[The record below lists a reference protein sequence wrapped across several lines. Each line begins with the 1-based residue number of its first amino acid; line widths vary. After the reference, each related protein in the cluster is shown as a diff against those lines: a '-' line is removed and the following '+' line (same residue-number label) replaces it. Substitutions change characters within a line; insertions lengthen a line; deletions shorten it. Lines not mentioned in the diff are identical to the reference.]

1 VGIKRESLV
10 EPGLT
15 PAGRLAALAALTL
28 LFLGVAAW
36 NGFPLVFYDTGAYMA
51 EGLSGAFFVERSP
64 VYSLFLPLTGA
75 FHSLWLVAAAQSLMT
90 AFIILELARVEA
102 PRLGLG
108 RLLLIGAALM
118 GLTGI
123 GWYAGQIEP
132 DCFTPLV
139 VLGSYLLLFRF
150 DAMTQWRRWTVI
162 AITALAVASHPSHF
176 GLIGGLLIVAALL
189 KSLFW
194 FHPLRPSLAPAR
206 VARKEEEGGASALP
220 ATGASPSGA
229 LRAEGEADMRVPVPK
244 LWPCLSALLLSLAL
258 VVTANYFYTRTIFVS
273 RAGSIFLLARL
284 MQDGI
289 VQRLLADTC
298 PPQASSAKP
307 PYSLCAYGAKLPRNA
322 NAWIWGEHS
331 SFHALGGFKRSD
343 DEYGRIARDSLAR
356 YPWMHL
362 KAAVYDS
369 ALQFLEFKTGDGIES
384 QRAILEPGFRHS
396 LPAQLPAYLAAR
408 QQTRRIR
415 FDEINLVHV
424 PVAVIALLGVL
435 LLLHHAAARR
445 HWDAAV
451 LPATVLLALLGNAI
465 ICGTF
470 SNPHDRYQSRLM
482 WMPVLVLLLARA
494 KDPRALQPVREE
506 GS

>member
-1 VGIKRESLV
+1 M
-10 EPGLT
+10 
-15 PAGRLAALAALTL
+15 AALAGFSL
-28 LFLGVAAW
+28 LFLGIAAW

-64 VYSLFLPLTGA
+64 VYSLFLLLTGA
-75 FHSLWLVAAAQSLMT
+75 FASLWFVAAAQSLMI

-108 RLLLIGAALM
+108 RLLLIGAALT

-139 VLGSYLLLFRF
+139 VLGSYLLIFCF
-150 DAMTQWRRWTVI
+150 DAMTKWRRWMVI
-162 AITALAVASHPSHF
+162 AITALAVASHPSHI
-176 GLIGGLLIVAALL
+176 GLIGGLLICAAV
-189 KSLFW
+189 FW
-194 FHPLRPSLAPAR
+194 GFRRKLPELPRPR
-206 VARKEEEGGASALP
+206 
-220 ATGASPSGA
+220 
-229 LRAEGEADMRVPVPK
+229 
-244 LWPCLSALLLSLAL
+244 LWPCLSALLLALAL
-258 VVTANYFYTRTIFVS
+258 VVTANYFFTRTIFVS
-273 RAGSIFLLARL
+273 RAGSVFLLARL

-298 PPQASSAKP
+298 PPAGGSEKP
-307 PYSLCAYGAKLPRNA
+307 PYSLCPYGAKLPRNA
-322 NAWIWGEHS
+322 NAWLWGEHS
-331 SFHALGGFKRSD
+331 SFHAVGGFRRGD

-362 KAAVYDS
+362 KAAATDS

-384 QRAILEPGFRHS
+384 QRSILVPGFTGI
-396 LPAQLPAYLAAR
+396 LPKQLPAYLAAR
-408 QQTRRIR
+408 QQNQPIL
-415 FDEINLVHV
+415 FKDINLVHV
-424 PVAVIALLGVL
+424 PVAVIALLGL
-435 LLLHHAAARR
+435 ILLLHHAAARR
-445 HWDAAV
+445 RWDEAV

-482 WMPVLVLLLARA
+482 WLPVLVVFLARA
-494 KDPRALQPVREE
+494 KDPKALQPVPES
-506 GS
+506 GT